1 MKRTSRRGF
10 GKQLGLAL
18 GALPVAS
25 LVSRA
30 TKGSPPTPFNG
41 DTPITVGGGGGVM
54 TASKARDDH
63 YTYVRFDHSHYTTTT
78 PANED
83 EKHYRHDG
91 EEPSYIVLWPG
102 NGAPARHLTRYLD
115 KGMVTLKFQDSDERV
130 KITQNSFG
138 VRFKKS
144 RYNVEAGNEHR
155 RPGDGLLTSIV
166 FKHETIDDF
175 VAGPDWKVCIS
186 KNPQGGDCGA

>member
-1 MKRTSRRGF
+1 MKKTSRRGF
-10 GKQLGLAL
+10 GKQLGLAFV
-18 GALPVAS
+18 ALPVLSLAS
-25 LVSRA
+25 R
-30 TKGSPPTPFNG
+30 TTNGNPPG
-41 DTPITVGGGGGVM
+41 DTPITVGGGGGEAGGEGGGG
-54 TASKARDDH
+54 TRPDAH
-63 YTYVRFDHSHYTTTT
+63 YTYVRFDHSHYTSTT

-83 EKHYRHDG
+83 EKHYKHDG
-91 EEPSYIVLWPG
+91 DEPSYIVLWPG

-144 RYNVEAGNEHR
+144 RYHVEAGDEHR

-166 FKHETIDDF
+166 FKHETIEDF
-175 VAGPDWKVCIS
+175 VAAPDWKVCIS
-186 KNPQGGDCGA
+186 KNP

>member
-1 MKRTSRRGF
+1 MKKTSRRGF

-25 LVSRA
+25 LASR
-30 TKGSPPTPFNG
+30 TTYGYQPG
-41 DTPITVGGGGGVM
+41 DTPITVGGGGGEAGGGTRPEV
-54 TASKARDDH
+54 H
-63 YTYVRFDHSHYTTTT
+63 YTYVRFDHSHYTSTT

-83 EKHYRHDG
+83 EKHYKHDG
-91 EEPSYIVLWPG
+91 DEPSYIVLFPG

-130 KITQNSFG
+130 KIMQNSFG
-138 VRFKKS
+138 VKFKKS
-144 RYNVEAGNEHR
+144 RYNNEVGNEHR
-155 RPGDGLLTSIV
+155 RTGDGVLTSIV

-175 VAGPDWKVCIS
+175 VAAADWKVCIS